1 MKIYLDGKLVDE
13 ADAKVS
19 VFDHG
24 LLYGDGVFEGIRFYN
39 GRVFKLEEHM
49 DRLYDSAK
57 VICLEIPMSKADL
70 TQALVDTVRANGER
84 DGYIRLVITRGVGDL
99 GINPKLCA
107 KPSIII
113 ISAKIKMYSEE
124 MYRDGLE
131 IITCATRRTSQAA
144 VPPAVKSLNYLNN
157 IMAKIEAHQAGVPE
171 ALMLN
176 EAGYIAECTAD
187 NFFMVKGGT
196 LFTPPVSAGALRGI
210 TRGTI
215 LELAE
220 ETGVPIKE
228 TELTR
233 YDVFVADEC
242 FLTGTGAE
250 MVGVVKVDS
259 RVIGDG
265 KPGPITQAL
274 LEKFRQLTRSTGT
287 PIFEERYSAAAAH
300 ADHPVQD
307 QAEASNSHV
316 EVVTAADR

>member
-1 MKIYLDGKLVDE
+1 MKIYLDGQLVDE

-57 VICLEIPMSKADL
+57 VILLDIPMSKADL
-70 TQALVDTVRANGER
+70 TQALLDTVRANGER

-187 NFFMVKGGT
+187 NFFMIKGGT

-215 LELAE
+215 MELAE
-220 ETGVPIKE
+220 EMGIPIKE

-250 MVGVVKVDS
+250 MVGVVMVDS
-259 RVIGDG
+259 RVISDG

-287 PIFEERYSAAAAH
+287 PIFDAQSPAAAAH
-300 ADHPVQD
+300 ADAPVRD
-307 QAEASNSHV
+307 QVETSNSHV
-316 EVVTAADR
+316 EVVTAANR

>member
-1 MKIYLDGKLVDE
+1 MKIFLDGKLVDE

-57 VICLEIPMSKADL
+57 VILLEIPMSKDDL

-113 ISAKIKMYSEE
+113 ISAKIKMYTEE

-220 ETGVPIKE
+220 EMSIPVKE

-259 RVIGDG
+259 RVIAEG

-274 LEKFRQLTRSTGT
+274 LEKFRELTRSTGT
-287 PIFEERYSAAAAH
+287 PIFEKQDSADEVIAR
-300 ADHPVQD
+300 DH
-307 QAEASNSHV
+307 AEASGSPV
-316 EVVTAADR
+316 EVVTAANR